1 MGRERRYTREFRRL
15 AVDRM
20 KVCDSVADLARELGI
35 PRQTLYLWRD
45 REESKA
51 NPEPGRSSE
60 DVIRLEEENRRLK
73 RLLAEKTLETDFFRG
88 ALQKIET
95 RRQRSGSG
103 ARASTTR
110 SGK

>member
-1 MGRERRYTREFRRL
+1 MPKYTREFQRL
-15 AVDRM
+15 AVARM

-35 PRQTLYLWRD
+35 PRQTLYVWWD
-45 REESKA
+45 REESKRS
-51 NPEPGRSSE
+51 PEPERSNE

-95 RRQRSGSG
+95 RRQKNDSG